1 MVRVNRIIF
10 NLPAYIS
17 CGVRA
22 QSGYTDARILGAI
35 RALGSFLQNSPRHDI
50 HIYNGLFL
58 CYEGTT
64 MDLSP
69 IGPYIKTIESPF
81 LNRLL
86 SLQTL
91 DLRPLVNL
99 KKARSPLIYKI
110 PSTLRMIVSPHVLD
124 AMIMSDDDL
133 LWPNRRAMWQMDQP
147 LCQETN
153 SIILDLTLGGEGR
166 LQKKH
171 IQNFLR
177 KKDIAIFAPLF
188 FMRTPQQRQ
197 RHPSSLQTI
206 THMKI
211 KSSCVSFDGDCFHTE
226 RARIEATL
234 WCLFVVSKISLQ
246 INKKEAPVPMR
257 PLLLPGPMKTVMEFL
272 GATDRGCGVN
282 QWSEPVEQPMCPSPT
297 GGLMFQKVKGG
308 QARQKGQTAP
318 LFMGH
323 TCLDRN
329 RINQKG

>member
-1 MVRVNRIIF
+1 
-10 NLPAYIS
+10 
-17 CGVRA
+17 
-22 QSGYTDARILGAI
+22 
-35 RALGSFLQNSPRHDI
+35 
-50 HIYNGLFL
+50 
-58 CYEGTT
+58 